1 METNVLRKELAKSCF
16 AVDASHIS
24 GAATMNRPFLVIL
37 FLLVAAFGLS
47 AQTPSTTP
55 APASP
60 SAASGQSADTAQ
72 TPVTSGTKKTTIGS
86 GAQTDAGTP
95 AQNTSPNGTGPV
107 TPSGTLKTTT
117 QVPATPGSADAAQT
131 PAPQEGNT
139 ALSSSDLQS
148 QIQNALTKE
157 PTLSANSL
165 QVNVT
170 DENIELSGNVENARE
185 KQTALRIVQSYAA
198 NKKVVNHITVGAR
211 SDGPSQTEPAPNHPD
226 NTNPP
231 ANPEPNKGSRPPL

>member
-1 METNVLRKELAKSCF
+1 
-16 AVDASHIS
+16 
-24 GAATMNRPFLVIL
+24 MNRPFLVIL
-37 FLLVAAFGLS
+37 FLLMAAFGLS

-60 SAASGQSADTAQ
+60 SATSDQNADTAQ
-72 TPVTSGTKKTTIGS
+72 TPVTSGTKKANIGS
-86 GAQTDAGTP
+86 GAQTSAGTP

-107 TPSGTLKTTT
+107 TPNGTLRNPNQTS
-117 QVPATPGSADAAQT
+117 ANPGAANAPET
-131 PAPQEGNT
+131 PASQET
-139 ALSSSDLQS
+139 APAVSDSDLQT

-157 PTLSANSL
+157 PTLSAGAL

-170 DENIELSGNVENARE
+170 DQNIELSGKVENARE

-211 SDGPSQTEPAPNHPD
+211 SASPSETERPPDHAENPNPA
-226 NTNPP
+226 T
-231 ANPEPNKGSRPPL
+231 NPEPNKGSRPPQ